1 MTLQRRPYAPTMSSR
16 LHRSF
21 ALLLTLSVFTA
32 AGCAEATPDDTQAAS
47 ASSRSE
53 SVGEGL
59 KLLFK
64 RFRDA
69 DVKATGG
76 FGRSLASHLDEVVD
90 GAGTDVAAQRKA
102 LKAIFGVDLPEDIAP
117 KEFTASM
124 RLAFDHQYRPIAQGA
139 ANAGEAANNLAHVDS
154 IVSDIIEGFPDIV
167 RNLESSGIPSA
178 RAMDLLLAVAWHDVG
193 KMMDPRFIE
202 SVPAVKTLL
211 ASDAYKTAVAKV
223 PEQFRENYKNKFIL
237 QVLCHE
243 FGSIKALEESP
254 QLRESVVKRI
264 ASFIEDHNDGSG
276 NRAAWWN
283 EQWRTIFG
291 VEYSA
296 PKTPTGF
303 LLSALDRARQGSL
316 EMLSTP
322 GGARRLDGGVIKIA
336 YSVKNQGK
344 PLGFAIDDAVLR
356 NNSRSLEQ
364 LRTMTETRTFGEL
377 LITKFEF
384 FKKALRRNELSNDVL
399 KSFVRTADP
408 ASNTVQVLDHGRV
421 VDVDNL
427 DDFFKRLE
435 DNWDELYAT
444 AALAR

>member
-1 MTLQRRPYAPTMSSR
+1 MKLRHT
-16 LHRSF
+16 RSF
-21 ALLLTLSVFTA
+21 ALVFALA
-32 AGCAEATPDDTQAAS
+32 ALAPLGCAEATADDAQSSAAS
-47 ASSRSE
+47 TRSE
-53 SVGEGL
+53 AVGEGL
-59 KLLFK
+59 KVLFT
-64 RFRDA
+64 RFRNA
-69 DVKATGG
+69 DVKTTGG
-76 FGRSLASHLDEVVD
+76 FGRSLATHLDEVVD
-90 GAGTDVAAQRKA
+90 GAGSDLGAQRKA
-102 LKAIFGVDLPEDIAP
+102 LKSIFGVDLADDIAP

-124 RLAFDHQYRPIAQGA
+124 RLAFEHQYRPIAQGA
-139 ANAGEAANNLAHVDS
+139 ANAGDAANNLAHVDS

-202 SVPAVKTLL
+202 SVPAVKALL
-211 ASDAYKTAVAKV
+211 ASDAYKAAAAKV

-254 QLRESVVKRI
+254 ELKESVVKRI

-316 EMLSTP
+316 EMLTTP
-322 GGARRLDGGVIKIA
+322 AGARRLDGGVIKIA
-336 YSVKNQGK
+336 YNVKNQGK

-356 NNSRSLEQ
+356 NNSRSLDQ
-364 LRTMTETRTFGEL
+364 LRTMTETRAFGEL
-377 LITKFEF
+377 LITKFDF

-399 KSFVRTADP
+399 RSFVRTADP

-427 DDFFKRLE
+427 DDFFRRLE
-435 DNWDELYAT
+435 DNWDELYA
-444 AALAR
+444 AASLAR